1 MQKRQAATPRGLER
15 RVRDLN
21 LVQVSDPRIAASVDY
36 PLPTILTA
44 LIAGMVSKAGSL
56 RDTEK
61 RTEQIATKHE
71 SWLGV
76 QGRIPDNTLGAVL
89 PRLDREELIGRLHD
103 AVKAEHRRENLTP
116 TTLHKG
122 TVAIDG
128 KNTATLHWH
137 DLCRV
142 LELDKATA
150 KPEEV
155 KAWLSEIFPAAQL
168 CIPEEGEPYAL
179 VRVHNVTLIS
189 SDAAV
194 CVHQHPI
201 PASTNEIGAMPD
213 LLHTLHEA
221 YGHTALFQRVT
232 MDAGN
237 TSLTVASQI
246 VGYGWYY
253 FGQIKANN
261 GDPHAEAQ
269 RVLGQLSYAQAET
282 TYGDQ
287 QNGKVITYY
296 VWRRDLLNSGW
307 LKWTH
312 ARQLIRVQR
321 VAEDPET
328 GELRI
333 GNRYYVSSETPQEL
347 SAMSCLKISRAHW
360 RVENETHWTAD
371 VELMED
377 RRRHAWSRHPHG
389 TLVVAILR
397 MMAQNIL
404 AIARQLSRLAH
415 TRDKPSW
422 RDVAQHFLLVLCDS
436 ILQTEAFD
444 GA

>member
-15 RVRDLN
+15 RVKDLN
-21 LVQVSDPRIAASVDY
+21 LKQLNDPRVAASVGY

-61 RTEQIATKHE
+61 RTDQIAAKQGP
-71 SWLGV
+71 WLGL

-89 PRLDREELIGRLHD
+89 PRVDREELIGRLHD
-103 AVKAEHRRENLTP
+103 AVKAEQRRGNLKP
-116 TTLHKG
+116 TVLKQG

-128 KNTATLHWH
+128 KHTATLHWH

-150 KPEEV
+150 TPEEV
-155 KAWLSEIFPAAQL
+155 KNLLGKAFPAAQL
-168 CIPEEGEPYAL
+168 HLPDDGQPYAL

-194 CVHQHPI
+194 CVHQRAI
-201 PASTNEIGAMPD
+201 PASTNEIGALPE
-213 LLHTLHEA
+213 LLHTLDAA
-221 YGHTALFQRVT
+221 YGHTALFGRVT
-232 MDAGN
+232 TDAGN
-237 TSLTVASQI
+237 TSLEAAGQI
-246 VGYGWYY
+246 IGYGWQY
-253 FGQIKANN
+253 FSQIKANN
-261 GDPHAEAQ
+261 GDPHAEAE
-269 RVLGQLSYAQAET
+269 RVLGLLSDDRATA
-282 TYGDQ
+282 TYGDKQ
-287 QNGKVITYY
+287 QGKVVTYS
-296 VWRRDLLNSGW
+296 VWRRDLLGSGW

-312 ARQLIRVQR
+312 ARQLIRVKR
-321 VAEDPET
+321 VVEDPET
-328 GELRI
+328 GEQRI

-347 SAMSCLKISRAHW
+347 SAMTCLKISRMHW
-360 RVENETHWTAD
+360 PVENETHWTAD
-371 VELMED
+371 VELIED

-389 TLVVAILR
+389 LLIVAILR
-397 MMAQNIL
+397 MIAQNIL
-404 AIARQLSRLAH
+404 AVARQLSRLGH
-415 TRDKPSW
+415 TRERPSW

-436 ILQTEAFD
+436 IRQTEAFD

>member
-1 MQKRQAATPRGLER
+1 M
-15 RVRDLN
+15 RDLN
-21 LVQVSDPRIAASVDY
+21 LEQVSDPRIAASVDY

-44 LIAGMVSKAGSL
+44 LIVSMVSKAGSL

-61 RTEQIATKHE
+61 RTEQIAAKHK

-89 PRLDREELIGRLHD
+89 PRLDHEELIGRLHD
-103 AVKAEHRRENLTP
+103 AVKAEHRRGNLTP

-150 KPEEV
+150 KPEAV
-155 KAWLSEIFPAAQL
+155 KTWLSETFPAAQL

-194 CVHQHPI
+194 CVHQRPI
-201 PASTNEIGAMPD
+201 PASTNEIGAMPE
-213 LLHTLHEA
+213 LLHTLYET
-221 YGHTALFQRVT
+221 YGHTTLFQRIT
-232 MDAGN
+232 TDAGN

-246 VGYGWYY
+246 VGYGWHY
-253 FGQIKANN
+253 FGQIKSNN

-269 RVLGQLSYAQAET
+269 RVLSQLGKDQAEA
-282 TYGDQ
+282 TYGDK
-287 QNGKVITYY
+287 QNGKVVTYY

-321 VAEDPET
+321 VVEDPET
-328 GELRI
+328 GEQRI
-333 GNRYYVSSETPQEL
+333 GNRYYVSSETPQKL
-347 SAMSCLKISRAHW
+347 SATSCLKISRAHW